1 LLSRLL
7 PMFFDPKEVVLHR
20 DQTAMWHAVPKALAK
35 KRELADIFV
44 HLWSIH
50 IGPTRLVYGHSESG
64 RATVQQVLDANL
76 GPAAEFHDKRVFT

>member
-1 LLSRLL
+1 
-7 PMFFDPKEVVLHR
+7 MFFDPKEVMLHR

-44 HLWSIH
+44 RLWSIH
-50 IGPTRLVYGHSESG
+50 IGPTRGVRAQESG

-76 GPAAEFHDKRVFT
+76 GPTAEFHDKRVFT